1 MGRMQQT
8 LERAQDNV
16 RSARGAVG
24 NGTTRETAAGLV
36 YGLGSGIRKQS
47 RRAAHATER
56 AGDRIGGQLERK
68 AAEIRPRRS
77 AIKRVGGYVSG
88 HPKQTLALFGLMAV
102 VVALMAMLLIGRR
115 FEEEAEFDGYT
126 MPPRI

>member
-56 AGDRIGGQLERK
+56 AGDGIGGQLERK

-77 AIKRVGGYVSG
+77 AIKRVGEYVSG

-115 FEEEAEFDGYT
+115 SEEEAEFDGYT

>member
-36 YGLGSGIRKQS
+36 YRLGSGIRKQS

-77 AIKRVGGYVSG
+77 PIRRVGGYATR

-115 FEEEAEFDGYT
+115 SEEEAEFDGYT

>member
-8 LERAQDNV
+8 LERAQDTV

-24 NGTTRETAAGLV
+24 NGATRETAAGLV
-36 YGLGSGIRKQS
+36 QRLGAGIKKQS
-47 RRAAHATER
+47 RRAAHATEL

-77 AIKRVGGYVSG
+77 PGRRIGGYVWG
-88 HPKQTLALFGLMAV
+88 HPKQTLALFGLTAV
-102 VVALMAMLLIGRR
+102 VVALIAVLLIGRR
-115 FEEEAEFDGYT
+115 SEKEPEFEGYT
-126 MPPRI
+126 LPPRI